1 MEAFLPDH
9 LASAEPGYCLVL
21 FQTAVAA
28 LQEVASTH
36 AEDAKSA
43 RMAQEALRRSQAAD
57 EESAA
62 VERAHRFHM
71 EGDGNAGGDGDSAI
85 SGAHG
90 SAAKTAF
97 EGIRGAVWRENGELE
112 GAWAES
118 PFASLEEEEGETNRE
133 GLNEKKLSDGGASSQ
148 STGRPTHASTSSA
161 LVASLICDS
170 GLGLQD
176 FQQPTSSATA

>member
-57 EESAA
+57 EQIAA
-62 VERAHRFHM
+62 VERVHRLKM
-71 EGDGNAGGDGDSAI
+71 IPEGDDKEEGDDGAI
-85 SGAHG
+85 SETHY
-90 SAAKTAF
+90 AAARARAF
-97 EGIRGAVWRENGELE
+97 DGIRGAVWRETGELE

-118 PFASLEEEEGETNRE
+118 PFTSHEGAGKGANGQGE
-133 GLNEKKLSDGGASSQ
+133 LAGGAPSSC
-148 STGRPTHASTSSA
+148 HAGEVDQATSSAA
-161 LVASLICDS
+161 LVASLISDS

-176 FQQPTSSATA
+176 MQPPSTSPSNT

>member
-57 EESAA
+57 EQIAA
-62 VERAHRFHM
+62 VERAHRLKM
-71 EGDGNAGGDGDSAI
+71 IAEGDD
-85 SGAHG
+85 
-90 SAAKTAF
+90 K
-97 EGIRGAVWRENGELE
+97 E
-112 GAWAES
+112 
-118 PFASLEEEEGETNRE
+118 
-133 GLNEKKLSDGGASSQ
+133 
-148 STGRPTHASTSSA
+148 
-161 LVASLICDS
+161 
-170 GLGLQD
+170 
-176 FQQPTSSATA
+176 